1 MDQTLPLADAY
12 QRLLGELS
20 RRLGA
25 EQAELLL
32 RAEPSAAPLVAAS
45 FRSPS
50 SDHEALVWIAVP
62 IAEGAVELGL
72 LRMAFAPGREP
83 PGLAEHGMAQALV
96 ALAALL
102 VEEHHQTTWGPLLR
116 AGRRMLSVSE
126 EELQR
131 IILDIHDGPVQ
142 KLFVVSSHLAL
153 LQARLAETS
162 DEALRRDVAPKVE
175 RLQDLMDGA
184 LREIRST
191 LSSFRMAEF
200 QQRGLASVLSGL
212 ALQHESLTGNQ
223 VDMLFEGI
231 LPPVSMPVK
240 ITLYRV
246 LQEALSNA
254 YRHAG
259 VDRHEVWLRARGRWV
274 ELEVIDEGR
283 GFDPPPLDGPAGTER
298 EEHIGLRGMRER
310 VHLVGGRLQVMSHP
324 GEGTRVIVRVPADD

>member
-25 EQAELLL
+25 KRAELLL
-32 RAEPSAAPLVAAS
+32 STGPGGARQPVAS
-45 FRSPS
+45 FRSADG
-50 SDHEALVWIAVP
+50 DHEALVWIAVP
-62 IAEGAVELGL
+62 IAEGAVDLGL
-72 LRMAFAPGREP
+72 LRMAFAPGHEP
-83 PGLAEHGMAQALV
+83 PGLAENGMAQALV
-96 ALAALL
+96 ALAAFLA
-102 VEEHHQTTWGPLLR
+102 EEHHQSTWEPLLR

-153 LQARLAETS
+153 LQARLAETA
-162 DEALRRDVAPKVE
+162 DEALRRDMAPTVE
-175 RLQDLMDGA
+175 RLQDLMDSA

-191 LSSFRMAEF
+191 VSSFRMAEF

-223 VDMLFEGI
+223 VDILFEGI
-231 LPPVSMPVK
+231 LPPVSIPVK

-310 VHLVGGRLQVMSHP
+310 VHLVGGRLQVMSRP

>member
-1 MDQTLPLADAY
+1 
-12 QRLLGELS
+12 
-20 RRLGA
+20 
-25 EQAELLL
+25 
-32 RAEPSAAPLVAAS
+32 
-45 FRSPS
+45 
-50 SDHEALVWIAVP
+50 
-62 IAEGAVELGL
+62 
-72 LRMAFAPGREP
+72 
-83 PGLAEHGMAQALV
+83 MAQALV

-162 DEALRRDVAPKVE
+162 DDALRRDVAPKVE

-259 VDRHEVWLRARGRWV
+259 VDRHEVWLRSRGRWV

>member
-1 MDQTLPLADAY
+1 MHQPLPLADAY

-32 RAEPSAAPLVAAS
+32 HADPYAPPALAAS
-45 FRSPS
+45 FR
-50 SDHEALVWIAVP
+50 DEAHHHAAPTWIAVP
-62 IAEGAVELGL
+62 ITEGAHELGV

-83 PGLAEHGMAQALV
+83 PGLAENGMAQALV

-102 VEEHHQTTWGPLLR
+102 VEDHHQLTWGPVLR

-153 LQARLAETS
+153 LAARLTETS
-162 DEALRRDVAPKVE
+162 DEALRRDLAPMVE

-184 LREIRST
+184 LGEIRST

-212 ALQHESLTGNQ
+212 AMQHETLTGNE
-223 VDMLFEGI
+223 VDILFEGI
-231 LPPVSMPVK
+231 LPAVSMPVK

-259 VDRHEVWLRARGRWV
+259 VDRHEVWLRWREGFV

-283 GFDPPPLDGPAGTER
+283 GFEPPPLDGPAGTER

-310 VHLVGGRLQVMSHP
+310 VHLVGGQLQVISRP
-324 GEGTRVIVRVPADD
+324 GEGTRVIVRVPADE